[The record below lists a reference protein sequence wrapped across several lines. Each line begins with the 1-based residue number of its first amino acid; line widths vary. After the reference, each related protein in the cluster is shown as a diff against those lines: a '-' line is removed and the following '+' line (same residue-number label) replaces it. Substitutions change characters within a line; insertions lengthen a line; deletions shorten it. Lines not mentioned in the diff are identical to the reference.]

1 MVRVGVESRLWTG
14 AQVLGK
20 ETRPRGGCVTVMG
33 STVRYPEPQRKGF
46 SVKLGWNAL

>member
-1 MVRVGVESRLWTG
+1 MVRVGVERRLLTG

-20 ETRPRGGCVTVMG
+20 EPRPRGGCMTMMG